1 MLFDNYS
8 EKLQQKRRK
17 TRRAFLMSVV
27 LHVVAIALTGLSYV
41 RWYRPMLASES
52 LIEEAMVVSTVKRF
66 HMSSERKRSMSKRRS
81 VTSNAV
87 SISKQSVA
95 QPMHS
100 ARPITTSESLTALGT
115 DTNLPM
121 AETALSANP
130 TKAPEWKLTA
140 AVPAKVPIITPPTEI
155 TTDQTDTTQQVTE
168 KEYPEPVDRDGM
180 MGEALEG
187 IAESVADS
195 KSERVVDIVFL
206 LDISGSMIDNIRAVG
221 RQLNTMVTAFEEK
234 DIDFT
239 LGIVIF
245 RYLEGDTIIH
255 PQTRDSE
262 RYKRLLTTHVVAAA
276 GDERAH
282 NAIVKAIRR
291 VKFRDGANRRFV
303 LVTDEA
309 SKGSYKLLDVLRQC
323 QQNQITVDVI
333 GINHTTHLAL
343 SSKTG
348 GLWYPIPIQ
357 E

>member
-1 MLFDNYS
+1 MLFDAYS

-17 TRRAFLMSVV
+17 TRRAFLISVV
-27 LHVVAIALTGLSYV
+27 LHVVVIALTGISYV
-41 RWYRPMLASES
+41 RWYRPMLPSES

-66 HMSSERKRSMSKRRS
+66 HLSSERKRSMPKRRPVS
-81 VTSNAV
+81 SNAV
-87 SISKQSVA
+87 QITDQSTP
-95 QPMHS
+95 QPMIS
-100 ARPITTSESLTALGT
+100 ERPITTSESMITLGT
-115 DTNLPM
+115 DANLPL
-121 AETALSANP
+121 AEISLSEHA
-130 TKAPEWKLTA
+130 TESPEWKSIP
-140 AVPAKVPIITPPTEI
+140 VAKTQSPTITPI
-155 TTDQTDTTQQVTE
+155 AE
-168 KEYPEPVDRDGM
+168 KLQEQSGTIEQIAEKAPLPVDRDGM

-195 KSERVVDIVFL
+195 KNERVVDIVFL

-221 RQLNTMVTAFEEK
+221 RQLSQMVTVFEEK
-234 DIDFT
+234 DVDFT

-291 VKFRDGANRRFV
+291 VKFREGSNRRFV

-323 QQNQITVDVI
+323 QQNQIIVDVI
-333 GINHTTHLAL
+333 GIHDTTHLAL

>member
-1 MLFDNYS
+1 MLFDVYS

-27 LHVVAIALTGLSYV
+27 LHVIVIALMGLSYV
-41 RWYRPMLASES
+41 RWYRPMLSS
-52 LIEEAMVVSTVKRF
+52 DPLVEEAIIVSTVKRF
-66 HMSSERKRSMSKRRS
+66 HMSSERKRSMSKRRPVS
-81 VTSNAV
+81 SKAVQITKQNA
-87 SISKQSVA
+87 A
-95 QPMHS
+95 QPMNS
-100 ARPITTSESLTALGT
+100 ARPVTTGESTIAFGT
-115 DTNLPM
+115 EADLPM
-121 AETALSANP
+121 AETLLSENA
-130 TKAPEWKLTA
+130 TEKPEWKAIAIANPQSPT
-140 AVPAKVPIITPPTEI
+140 ITPIAEKIQEQPETI
-155 TTDQTDTTQQVTE
+155 QQSPE
-168 KEYPEPVDRDGM
+168 KAPLPVDRDGI
-180 MGEALEG
+180 MGEALEE

-195 KSERVVDIVFL
+195 EDKRAVDIVFL

-221 RQLNTMVTAFEEK
+221 RQLNAMVTVFEEK
-234 DIDFT
+234 GVDFT

-245 RYLEGDTIIH
+245 RYLERDTIIH

-282 NAIVKAIRR
+282 NAIIKAIRR
-291 VKFRDGANRRFV
+291 VEFREGANRRFI

-333 GINHTTHLAL
+333 GINHTTHRAL
-343 SSKTG
+343 TSKTG

>member
-17 TRRAFLMSVV
+17 TRRAFLVSVV
-27 LHVVAIALTGLSYV
+27 LHVVVIALTGISYV
-41 RWYRPMLASES
+41 RWYRPMLSSES
-52 LIEEAMVVSTVKRF
+52 LIEDAIVVSTVKRF
-66 HMSSERKRSMSKRRS
+66 HMSSERKRSMSKHRS
-81 VTSNAV
+81 VSSNTV
-87 SISKQSVA
+87 PIRRQSAA
-95 QPMHS
+95 QPMNS
-100 ARPITTSESLTALGT
+100 ARPVTASESMTALGT
-115 DTNLPM
+115 DTNLPI
-121 AETALSANP
+121 AETTLSENA
-130 TKAPEWKLTA
+130 TKSPEWKLMA

-155 TTDQTDTTQQVTE
+155 TKEQTDITLQVAE
-168 KEYPEPVDRDGM
+168 NEYPEPVDRDGM

-187 IAESVADS
+187 IAESVADG
-195 KSERVVDIVFL
+195 KSESVIDIVFL

-221 RQLNTMVTAFEEK
+221 RQLNQMVTVFEEK
-234 DIDFT
+234 DVDFT

-282 NAIVKAIRR
+282 NAIIKAIRR
-291 VKFRDGANRRFV
+291 VKFREEANRRFV

-333 GINHTTHLAL
+333 GINHTTHRAL

>member
-1 MLFDNYS
+1 MLFDVYS

-17 TRRAFLMSVV
+17 TRRAFLMSIV
-27 LHVVAIALTGLSYV
+27 LHVVIIALTGLSYV
-41 RWYRPMLASES
+41 RWYRPMLSS
-52 LIEEAMVVSTVKRF
+52 DPLVEEAIVVSTVKRF

-81 VTSNAV
+81 VSSNAV
-87 SISKQSVA
+87 QITKQNAA
-95 QPMHS
+95 QPINS
-100 ARPITTSESLTALGT
+100 VRPITTGVSTIALGT
-115 DTNLPM
+115 DANLPM
-121 AETALSANP
+121 ADTLLSENA
-130 TKAPEWKLTA
+130 TEKPEWK
-140 AVPAKVPIITPPTEI
+140 PIAIANPQSPTITPITENFQEQSEI
-155 TTDQTDTTQQVTE
+155 IQQSPE
-168 KEYPEPVDRDGM
+168 KAPLPVDRDGI
-180 MGEALEG
+180 MGEALEE

-195 KSERVVDIVFL
+195 EDKRAVDIVFL

-221 RQLNTMVTAFEEK
+221 RQLNAMVTVFEEK
-234 DIDFT
+234 GVDFT

-245 RYLEGDTIIH
+245 RYLERDTIIH

-291 VKFRDGANRRFV
+291 VEFREGANRRFV

-333 GINHTTHLAL
+333 GINHTTHRAL
-343 SSKTG
+343 TSKTG
-348 GLWYPIPIQ
+348 GLWHPIPIQ

>member
-1 MLFDNYS
+1 MLFDVYS

-17 TRRAFLMSVV
+17 TRRAFLMSIV
-27 LHVVAIALTGLSYV
+27 LHVVIIALTGLSYV
-41 RWYRPMLASES
+41 RWYRPMLSADS
-52 LIEEAMVVSTVKRF
+52 LVEEAIVVSTVKRF

-81 VTSNAV
+81 VSSNTV
-87 SISKQSVA
+87 QITKQNAA
-95 QPMHS
+95 QPINS
-100 ARPITTSESLTALGT
+100 VRPITPGVSTIALGT
-115 DTNLPM
+115 DANLPM
-121 AETALSANP
+121 ADTLLSENA
-130 TKAPEWKLTA
+130 TEKPEWK
-140 AVPAKVPIITPPTEI
+140 PIAIANPQSPTITPIAENLQEQSETI
-155 TTDQTDTTQQVTE
+155 QQSPE
-168 KEYPEPVDRDGM
+168 KAPLPVDRDGI
-180 MGEALEG
+180 MGEALEE

-195 KSERVVDIVFL
+195 EDKRAVDIVFL

-221 RQLNTMVTAFEEK
+221 RQLNAMVAVFEEK
-234 DIDFT
+234 SVDFT

-255 PQTRDSE
+255 PQTRDSK

-291 VKFRDGANRRFV
+291 VEFREGANRRFV

-333 GINHTTHLAL
+333 GINHTTHRAL
-343 SSKTG
+343 TSKTG